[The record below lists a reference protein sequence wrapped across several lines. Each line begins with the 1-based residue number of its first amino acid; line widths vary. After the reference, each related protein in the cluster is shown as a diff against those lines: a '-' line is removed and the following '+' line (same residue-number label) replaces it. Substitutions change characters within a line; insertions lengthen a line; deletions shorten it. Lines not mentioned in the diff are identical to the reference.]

1 MDERE
6 PPRSDRAGEK
16 VRGHPSP
23 RVPQPARPCGSL
35 TDEAA
40 AECLAACDDF
50 AQKYEDL
57 LPRRGRAARS
67 LRALPPH
74 LPARPSPPCVG
85 SALRH
90 EGRFA
95 PGSRADAGRSRAALR
110 PSYRYVRRAGTAE
123 RGGRER
129 GRRRTDEPGPAL
141 PSGGSGAAQP
151 GPGAPRGRR
160 EPRKS
165 PRVLRAGG
173 LRWALTAAGRAEG
186 ARGAEAAGCAAAQS
200 VRCDNAI
207 SAGVR
212 DLRCVCLEVTAGTY
226 ALPLWCVRI
235 AFLRDGWK
243 GTWRNTGRERQPC
256 CVCLC
261 VRVRSTCRSAV

>member
-1 MDERE
+1 MSAEGQGIPTRVGLTWRWMTGNPRAPAGLERGLE
-6 PPRSDRAGEK
+6 DIPP
-16 VRGHPSP
+16 PW
-23 RVPQPARPCGSL
+23 VPQPARPCGSL

-40 AECLAACDDF
+40 AEYLAACDDF

-67 LRALPPH
+67 FRALPPH
-74 LPARPSPPCVG
+74 LPARPSLPCVG
-85 SALRH
+85 LALRH

-129 GRRRTDEPGPAL
+129 GRRRTDESGPAL

-151 GPGAPRGRR
+151 GPGAPRGRWV
-160 EPRKS
+160 PRKS
-165 PRVLRAGG
+165 PHVLRAGG
-173 LRWALTAAGRAEG
+173 LQRATHRGGEG
-186 ARGAEAAGCAAAQS
+186 WRSAGCGGGGL
-200 VRCDNAI
+200 RGI
-207 SAGVR
+207 
-212 DLRCVCLEVTAGTY
+212 LRCVCLEVTAGTY
-226 ALPLWCVRI
+226 ALPLWRVRI
-235 AFLRDGWK
+235 AFLRYGWK

-256 CVCLC
+256 CVCVC
-261 VRVRSTCRSAV
+261 VRSTCRSAV